1 MAGDPA
7 HAGIWVYG
15 ERGNGAKDV
24 VHVDPSVASPVPQ
37 HDPPSAVPEGVAVP
51 AVVEPRLA
59 AGADGRVW
67 LAGDT
72 LGGSRVYVFD
82 GKAFSEVT
90 PPPELLKGRRF
101 TQLLMA
107 KSGDLYAAT
116 DGVGVLVHD
125 GKTWR
130 EHPVN
135 ADLPTLEGTEIKPVS
150 CIDLDPNLGYLWVG
164 MDNNVI
170 CWRPDQQR

>member
-1 MAGDPA
+1 MTGDPRGA
-7 HAGIWVYG
+7 RAWVYG
-15 ERGNGAKDV
+15 TRESGEADLVGVEYGMASQTGG
-24 VHVDPSVASPVPQ
+24 VDPPAAVLGGAGAPTVAR
-37 HDPPSAVPEGVAVP
+37 PE
-51 AVVEPRLA
+51 LA
-59 AGADGRVW
+59 AGTDGRVW

-82 GKAFSEVT
+82 GKAFSDVT
-90 PPPELLKGRRF
+90 PADDLLKGRRF
-101 TQLLMA
+101 TQLLMS
-107 KSGDLYAAT
+107 KTGDLYAAT
-116 DGVGVLVHD
+116 DGVGVLVYD
-125 GKTWR
+125 GKAWR